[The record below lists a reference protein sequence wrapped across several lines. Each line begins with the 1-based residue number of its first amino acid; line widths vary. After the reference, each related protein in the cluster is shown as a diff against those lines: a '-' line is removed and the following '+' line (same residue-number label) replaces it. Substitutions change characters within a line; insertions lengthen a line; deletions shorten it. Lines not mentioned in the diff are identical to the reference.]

1 MDVAYDAP
9 AAARAA
15 ELARPAPERC
25 ADEISAILEAEA
37 IVFRPGSSVIDP
49 VSSGVIAAIGDVLR
63 ECPGAEFDVDGH
75 TDSSGNAGA
84 NQALSERRA
93 EAVVAALRAEDLP
106 LITLH
111 ARGLGAAEPRA
122 DNATAAGRASNR
134 RIEIVLHDAE
144 AAAREA
150 ALEAQEADDEIT
162 PLPADEAACSAEIAR
177 ILSDEPI
184 EFELGSSRIS
194 EPSADVV
201 AEIADTLRG
210 CGDGATFEIAGHTD
224 DRGPAEVNQ
233 RLSEERATSVMDA
246 LVEAGIEG
254 VEFVARGYGPD
265 QPIADNDT
273 VEGRARN
280 RRIEVTLVEP
290 QDDAAAEE
298 VPADTSAPEDAAPE
312 DAASEEAATEIP
324 DEAGDGDGAEDA
336 DGSQ

>member
-1 MDVAYDAP
+1 
-9 AAARAA
+9 
-15 ELARPAPERC
+15 
-25 ADEISAILEAEA
+25 
-37 IVFRPGSSVIDP
+37 
-49 VSSGVIAAIGDVLR
+49 
-63 ECPGAEFDVDGH
+63 DGH
-75 TDSSGNAGA
+75 TDSSGNADA

-150 ALEAQEADDEIT
+150 ALEAQEAEDEIT

-312 DAASEEAATEIP
+312 DAAP
-324 DEAGDGDGAEDA
+324 EDA
-336 DGSQ
+336 APEDAAPEDAAPADAASEHAAPADAAHEDASP